1 VKAALLQTTSSDD
14 PEKNALVI
22 SEMIAEAVAGGAE
35 FVLTPE
41 VSNIVSFSRSL
52 QNRVLRKEEDDA
64 FLAAMKAAALQHRIW
79 LSVGSIALRT
89 NDPDGRFAN
98 RSFLIDPKGQI
109 VARYDKIH
117 MFDAQVSETEVYR
130 ESAGYR
136 AGEQAV
142 VCETPFGTLGLSIC
156 YDVRFAHLYRSLA
169 KAGAEVLLVP
179 SAFSPNTGA
188 AHWETLLRARAIETG
203 CYVLASAQTGLHSTS
218 EGRARKTFG
227 HTLAVSPWGELLG
240 ELGDDTGI
248 LFVDID
254 AQEVSKA
261 RKRLPS
267 LSHDRAYRQPYE

>member
-1 VKAALLQTTSSDD
+1 MKAALLQTTSSDD
-14 PEKNALVI
+14 PEKNALAI

-89 NDPDGRFAN
+89 DDPDGRFAN
-98 RSFLIDPKGQI
+98 RSFVIDPQGQI

-179 SAFSPNTGA
+179 AAFSPNTGA